1 MKRINKGL
9 SLSYVYFV
17 LNTVLTIVVSAFI
30 VRIIG
35 RTDYGVYQTVT
46 AFVSYLV
53 LLEFGTGSAMSR
65 NLSLL
70 KKDGTDTEQVNK
82 NVSTVWSL
90 TIILSAFI
98 ILFAIAFYL
107 LIGNIYVNTLTAEQ
121 IIVAKRLFV
130 FAAFNLLCTFLTQTL
145 NGLLIGYENYT
156 FEKTLSLIKLLLR
169 STLIVLWLFVKPS
182 VYAIV
187 IIDAALSFS
196 VFLITLLYC
205 VIKLKSKLVFK
216 YFDKGVFKF
225 TMPLCFAM
233 LLQTIVNSAN
243 GNVDKFLISVM
254 LSPEDVS
261 VYAISTM
268 LFTMYSSVGCIPL
281 SMYMPSV
288 ADKMKNG
295 AKGEELTEY
304 LVKPCRL
311 NAFILGI
318 LAFGILVVGQQFL
331 TIVYGAEYSE
341 SWIYAVIVIFPIMFA
356 LFNGVMTNVMDILN
370 KRQVRSFIL
379 MITTVFNIGGS
390 ILAIKFWGMLGAAIV
405 TGISYVLQ
413 TISLNVYYKKKLGI
427 NVVKLFKESFSG
439 LLVCL
444 IISAAVS
451 FPLRYVIGNLYA
463 QFFVCGGVFC
473 AVFFVLFLLF
483 GANKEEKMILLRIKN
498 KTAKKSG

>member
-1 MKRINKGL
+1 M
-9 SLSYVYFV
+9 YFV

-53 LLEFGTGSAMSR
+53 LLEFGTSSAMSR

-90 TIILSAFI
+90 TIILSAVI
-98 ILFAIAFYL
+98 ILFAVVFYL
-107 LIGNIYVNTLTAEQ
+107 LIGDIYANTLTAEQ
-121 IIVAKRLFV
+121 IIVAKRLFI

-156 FEKTLSLIKLLLR
+156 FEKTLSLVKLLLR
-169 STLIVLWLFVKPS
+169 SALIVVWLIIKPNI
-182 VYAIV
+182 YAIV
-187 IIDAALSFS
+187 IIDATLSFS

-254 LSPEDVS
+254 LSPEAVS

-268 LFTMYSSVGCIPL
+268 LFTTYSAIGCIPL
-281 SMYMPSV
+281 SMYMPTI
-288 ADKMKNG
+288 ADSLKKG
-295 AKGEELTEY
+295 VKGEELSEC

-311 NAFILGI
+311 NAFILGV
-318 LAFGILVVGQQFL
+318 LAFGILVVGQQFFV
-331 TIVYGAEYSE
+331 IVYGAEFSE
-341 SWIYAVIVIFPIMFA
+341 SWIYAIIVIFPI
-356 LFNGVMTNVMDILN
+356 LFNEFNNVIINVIDILN

-379 MITTVFNIGGS
+379 MITTVFNIIGS

-413 TISLNVYYKKKLGI
+413 TVILNIYYKKKLGI
-427 NVVKLFKESFSG
+427 NVCKLFKESFNG
-439 LLVCL
+439 IFLCL
-444 IISAAVS
+444 IIAAAVS

-473 AVFFVLFLLF
+473 IVFFVLFVLF